1 MAIKTNAVA
10 GDYDDARPHILLPI
24 PKVTGMTLVKGDL
37 VLVDTS
43 TDPFVF
49 KKHTATALLKGPGGL
64 VVDDPTN
71 PGDLNFS
78 CLLNGF
84 GVCKVEGTATQPF
97 TELQFSDANVNHLEP
112 FVRTNLGATY
122 VEADQEAAQDDRL
135 RIIGIGWGKP
145 GEMGSGTQSKIT
157 AATAQLA
164 IVHFGG
170 QWF

>member
-1 MAIKTNAVA
+1 MGIKTNAVA

-24 PKVTGMTLVKGDL
+24 PKVTGMTLIKGDL

-43 TDPFVF
+43 TDPFTF
-49 KKHTATALLKGPGGL
+49 KKHTAAALHKGPGGL
-64 VVDDPTN
+64 VVEDPTN

-84 GVCKVEGTATQPF
+84 GVCRVEGAATQPF
-97 TELQFSDANVNHLEP
+97 TELQFSDTNVNHLEP
-112 FVRTNLGATY
+112 FVRTNLGAAY
-122 VEADQEAAQDDRL
+122 AEAEQEAAQDDRL
-135 RIIGIGWGKP
+135 RIIGLLMGKT
-145 GEMGSGTQSKIT
+145 GEMSGGTQSKIT
-157 AATAQLA
+157 AATGQLA

>member
-10 GDYDDARPHILLPI
+10 GDFDDARPHILLPI

-37 VLVDTS
+37 VLVDTG
-43 TDPFVF
+43 TDPFTF
-49 KKHTATALLKGPGGL
+49 KKHTATALLQGPGGL

-84 GVCKVEGTATQPF
+84 GVCKVEGTTTQPF

-112 FVRTNLGATY
+112 FVRTTLTGAY
-122 VEADQEAAQDDRL
+122 VQADQQAEQNDRL
-135 RIIGIGWGKP
+135 RVIGLLMGKV
-145 GEMGSGTQSKIT
+145 GEMSGGTQSKIT